1 MRIVLLGAPGSGKGT
16 QAKKLV
22 EKFAVPQIST
32 GDLLRAAVRD
42 ETALG
47 IKAKEAMEAGELV
60 SDGIVLGI
68 IEERLKEP
76 DAFYG
81 FILDGFPRNIPQAE
95 ALDNMLNTIYQP
107 LEKTVL
113 IDVDFDDLMRRL
125 TGRRTCA
132 DCGQMYNIYTSPPI
146 LAEVCNECGGKLIQ
160 RADDNKETIGHRL
173 KVYSSQTE
181 PLISYYQQQSKNI
194 AIDGSGDVDDIFS
207 LLCEV
212 LGPLARTAENDGQTE
227 SATSIVKKKTSAK
240 KKVMAKKK
248 VALKKKAAAK
258 KKVSSKKKVI
268 TKKKVASKK
277 KVATKKK
284 VASKKKVVATKKKV
298 ASRKK
303 VITKK
308 KVASKKK
315 VATKKKV
322 ASRKKVATKKKV
334 ASRKK
339 VVAKKKVA
347 SKKKVATKK
356 KVASRKKVT
365 TKKKVASRK
374 KVATKKKVASRKKV
388 ATKKKAASRKKVAA
402 KKKVAPRKKVTAK
415 KQVASKK
422 KVTTKKKV
430 AVKKKTA
437 KKK

>member
-268 TKKKVASKK
+268 TKKKVASRKKVATKKKIASKK

-284 VASKKKVVATKKKV
+284 VASKKKVT
-298 ASRKK
+298 
-303 VITKK
+303 TKK

-315 VATKKKV
+315 VTA
-322 ASRKKVATKKKV
+322 
-334 ASRKK
+334 
-339 VVAKKKVA
+339 
-347 SKKKVATKK
+347 
-356 KVASRKKVT
+356 
-365 TKKKVASRK
+365 
-374 KVATKKKVASRKKV
+374 KKKVASRKKV
-388 ATKKKAASRKKVAA
+388 ATKKKAASRKKVTAKKKVAPRKKVAA

>member
-284 VASKKKVVATKKKV
+284 VASKKKVTA
-298 ASRKK
+298 
-303 VITKK
+303 
-308 KVASKKK
+308 
-315 VATKKKV
+315 
-322 ASRKKVATKKKV
+322 
-334 ASRKK
+334 
-339 VVAKKKVA
+339 
-347 SKKKVATKK
+347 
-356 KVASRKKVT
+356 
-365 TKKKVASRK
+365 
-374 KVATKKKVASRKKV
+374 KKKVASRKKV